1 MNTNFNT
8 TNRSGFYE
16 SGMNSLIDQYP
27 INGHIMLR
35 NRDDPVSSIDG
46 AQKRLRIRNFLVT
59 IFENDDSTDQST
71 RNFMS
76 AFRSTEDDDCEY
88 ENLSPDETERLW
100 GIIPETGGVDNVSS
114 QVQTTLPLGN
124 ERQSL
129 ILSDNNSSH
138 YHTSDGDLG
147 QSFYDTWDRNVI
159 NDRMAG
165 VSGSN
170 QENIIENGLLATETP
185 TGLEQ
190 LCSQYGM
197 PDLTDQIPES
207 TRPSQFP
214 QTQTQITDHP
224 HSDGNHSCIPQKR
237 TRNRDAKTK
246 TVQAHGVNV
255 AEDLSDLDVRSE
267 MDEINQGSHNITKR
281 NKRAKTERVYQPRVE
296 QRSYC
301 MSRVTASLEEMKAID
316 PDYEKHPHK
325 AFFPERM
332 NFSQQVGRKSILIPT
347 RMIDL
352 LNAHRQKAR
361 EEERKNFTGRKIPP
375 DFKLRPAMH
384 KDFEAFQEARRKEE
398 ETRSYENRERKF
410 CDF

>member
-1 MNTNFNT
+1 
-8 TNRSGFYE
+8 
-16 SGMNSLIDQYP
+16 
-27 INGHIMLR
+27 
-35 NRDDPVSSIDG
+35 
-46 AQKRLRIRNFLVT
+46 
-59 IFENDDSTDQST
+59 
-71 RNFMS
+71 MS

-88 ENLSPDETERLW
+88 EILSLEETERLW
-100 GIIPETGGVDNVSS
+100 GIIPETGGVDNVLS
-114 QVQTTLPLGN
+114 QFQTTLPLGN
-124 ERQSL
+124 ESQSL

-138 YHTSDGDLG
+138 HHTSDGDLG

-165 VSGSN
+165 LSGSN
-170 QENIIENGLLATETP
+170 QENIIENGRLATETP
-185 TGLEQ
+185 TGLQQ

-214 QTQTQITDHP
+214 QTHTQITDHP

-237 TRNRDAKTK
+237 TRNRGATK

-267 MDEINQGSHNITKR
+267 MDEINQGSHNTTKR
-281 NKRAKTERVYQPRVE
+281 NKRVRTKKAPVPRVE

-316 PDYEKHPHK
+316 PDYDEHPHK
-325 AFFPERM
+325 AFFPEKM
-332 NFSQQVGRKSILIPT
+332 NLSQQVGMKSILIPT

-352 LNAHRQKAR
+352 LNA
-361 EEERKNFTGRKIPP
+361 
-375 DFKLRPAMH
+375 
-384 KDFEAFQEARRKEE
+384 
-398 ETRSYENRERKF
+398 
-410 CDF
+410 